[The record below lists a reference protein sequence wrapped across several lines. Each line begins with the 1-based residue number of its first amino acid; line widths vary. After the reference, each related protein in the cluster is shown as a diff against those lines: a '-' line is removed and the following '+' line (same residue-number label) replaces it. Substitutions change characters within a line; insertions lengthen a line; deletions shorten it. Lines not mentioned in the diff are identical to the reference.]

1 MSRHLATVER
11 NNSSRTRIRE
21 GGHLPRAVGGA
32 KRKAQRSQVTNRT
45 TRKQEEREKT
55 EKRHAVVA
63 SKHIWCRGE
72 GIEGEVIYREP
83 LSQCGREICDLPF

>member
-1 MSRHLATVER
+1 MATVER
-11 NNSSRTRIRE
+11 NNSSRTRLRE
-21 GGHLPRAVGGA
+21 GGHLPRAVGGGA

-45 TRKQEEREKT
+45 TYKQEEREDT

-63 SKHIWCRGE
+63 SKHIWYRGE

-83 LSQCGREICDLPF
+83 LSQCGWEICDLPF